1 MRGSLRRVEGLDL
14 EREREIIELKKQLA
28 EAKKEVRS
36 VRERHEPGS
45 RKLAEDCK
53 TCLYRIQVLK
63 QMSKVA

>member
-1 MRGSLRRVEGLDL
+1 MRGSLRRFEGLVL

-28 EAKKEVRS
+28 GARAEVHR
-36 VRERHEPGS
+36 VRQHHEYGS

-63 QMSKVA
+63 QINKVA

>member
-28 EAKKEVRS
+28 EARAEVRR
-36 VRERHEPGS
+36 VRERHEYS
-45 RKLAEDCK
+45 SKKLAGDCK

-63 QMSKVA
+63 QMNKVA